1 MSNLQ
6 SRSNIRPRVAVEFF
20 CLLVGSVIV
29 YLVSARLDLAEDLI
43 ELSIRYEHWELDEI
57 LSVLIYT
64 IAALAIIAVLRWR
77 DAVAAVKR
85 EHQLNLELQQALGE
99 IKELEG
105 ILPICSFCKR
115 IRDDE
120 GNWQQM
126 ETYIR
131 DRSSADFSHGICD
144 ECMKKHYPDH
154 VD

>member
-1 MSNLQ
+1 M
-6 SRSNIRPRVAVEFF
+6 F
-20 CLLVGSVIV
+20 
-29 YLVSARLDLAEDLI
+29 DLAEDLI
-43 ELSIRYEHWELDEI
+43 ELSFRYEHLELDEL
-57 LSVLIYT
+57 LSVLLYT
-64 IAALAIIAVLRWR
+64 IAVTAVIAVLRWR
-77 DAVAAVKR
+77 DAVAAVRR
-85 EHQLNLELQQALGE
+85 EHQLNLELQHALGE

-105 ILPICSFCKR
+105 ILPVCSFCKR
-115 IRDDE
+115 IRDDD

>member
-6 SRSNIRPRVAVEFF
+6 SRSNIRPRVAVELT
-20 CLLVGSVIV
+20 CLIAGAVIV
-29 YLVSARLDLAEDLI
+29 YLISSRFDLAEDLI
-43 ELSIRYEHWELDEI
+43 ELSFRYEHLELDEL
-57 LSVLIYT
+57 LSVLLYA
-64 IAALAIIAVLRWR
+64 IAVTAVIAVLRWR
-77 DAVAAVKR
+77 DAVAAVRR

-105 ILPICSFCKR
+105 ILPVCSFCKR
-115 IRDDE
+115 IRDDD

>member
-1 MSNLQ
+1 MSKVPC
-6 SRSNIRPRVAVEFF
+6 SSTTRPRVVIEFA
-20 CLLVGSVIV
+20 CLLVGAAIV
-29 YLVSARLDLAEDLI
+29 YLISSRLDLAEDLI

-57 LSVLIYT
+57 LSVLIYA
-64 IAALAIIAVLRWR
+64 IAALALIVALRWR
-77 DAVAAVKR
+77 EALAAVKR

-105 ILPICSFCKR
+105 ILPVCSFCKR

-131 DRSSADFSHGICD
+131 DRSSADFSHSICD
-144 ECMKKHYPDH
+144 ECMKKHYPDNL
-154 VD
+154 